1 MLQVEGLEAGYHG
14 AQVLF
19 GVDLGV
25 GAGEVVAVLGRNG
38 MGKTTTVRALFGLI
52 RPRAGR
58 VVFEGQDL
66 TGRPPYAI
74 GQRGLSL
81 VPEGRQV
88 FPTLTVEENLVATAA
103 ARFGAPRWTLPAIYG
118 LFPRL
123 AERRRN
129 LGSQLSGGEQQMLAI
144 GRALMTNPKLLVLD
158 EATEG
163 LAPLIR
169 SEIWACLSRLKAE
182 GEAIVIIDKNVEALT
197 RLADRHLV
205 IEKGR
210 VAWAGTSAEL
220 SADRSVKERYLH
232 VGTGAG
238 GGEAGAGARM
248 GVGAEP
254 PAERLE
260 ETGVRDTQGGRPRV
274 PSPLVEE
281 GQGGVDSGEPTVGW
295 APPAPGPSPPGGEQS
310 SSAAADALN
319 AGTSAIGVETST
331 STVHR
336 GERSAEQRASH
347 VDARQIAIPADGRE
361 APVAARPA
369 AERQVRVGTSEIEQ
383 GKRRMDTMMMPPT
396 IAKATIKMP
405 PGITKAGEGFDH
417 IAWNILG
424 QVYIPKQV
432 SETSLSWHA
441 TFPPETF
448 VPPHIHPTQDEFIYM
463 LEGQFELM
471 LDGKTV
477 HAGPGDL
484 VRMPMGI
491 PHAIFNKSGRTVKCF
506 FWVSPTRRLY
516 DLFWAIHNMAEQTPA
531 EVVALSAKHE
541 VDFLPPPEEPK

>member
-1 MLQVEGLEAGYHG
+1 MLEVERLEAGYDG

-19 GVDLGV
+19 GVYLKV
-25 GAGEVVAVLGRNG
+25 GAGEVVAMLGRNG
-38 MGKTTTVRALFGLI
+38 MGKTTTVRALFGLL
-52 RPRAGR
+52 RPSAGR
-58 VVFEGQDL
+58 VVFEGEEL
-66 TGRPPYAI
+66 TGRRPYVI

-103 ARFGAPRWTLPAIYG
+103 ARFGAPRWTLPGIYE

-169 SEIWACLSRLKAE
+169 AEIWACLARLKAE
-182 GEAIVIIDKNVEALT
+182 GEAIIVIDKNVEALT

-210 VAWAGTSAEL
+210 VAWTGTSAEL

-232 VGTGAG
+232 VGTGEVRAP
-238 GGEAGAGARM
+238 ADAR
-248 GVGAEP
+248 AELDADRSVREP
-254 PAERLE
+254 HNETSVE
-260 ETGVRDTQGGRPRV
+260 EMRGRRHSV
-274 PSPLVEE
+274 PSPLAGE
-281 GQGGVDSGEPTVGW
+281 GQGGGDCRTFDVGSPPT
-295 APPAPGPSPPGGEQS
+295 PSPSPHVGGAPSARRGGES
-310 SSAAADALN
+310 RGARGAGVASFSAADHLDVSASGIGAE
-319 AGTSAIGVETST
+319 AGANRETVPGST
-331 STVHR
+331 
-336 GERSAEQRASH
+336 AE
-347 VDARQIAIPADGRE
+347 ARQLH
-361 APVAARPA
+361 VS
-369 AERQVRVGTSEIEQ
+369 TSEIRQEK
-383 GKRRMDTMMMPPT
+383 GRTDAMMMPST
-396 IAKATIKMP
+396 ITKAGLRMP

-417 IAWNILG
+417 ITWNILG
-424 QVYIPKQV
+424 QVYVPKQV
-432 SETSLSWHA
+432 SESSMSWHA
-441 TFPPETF
+441 TLPPDTF

-484 VRMPMGI
+484 IRMPMGI

-541 VDFLPPPEEPK
+541 VDFLPPPDEPK